1 VSLVTKQTG
10 TIHLSQP
17 ITICHHNEFWSKE
30 TRVQRGM
37 IVQGLKTKKEIP
49 TCTIVNGDV
58 CVLSGRQLHFAD
70 CRSATLPTLKS
81 WILHWRNHVETAQ
94 IAEIAVTELVPTTTT
109 THLQHRHT
117 MSETSLLDLPDELV
131 IRCLAGAGGMGIG
144 SASAACTRLQGL
156 AHRLRQLPV
165 FSSALSTRP
174 SLQHAITDAGQRA
187 LSASF
192 GGCYCNQGLLDKH
205 LRAFLFVATASLA

>member
-1 VSLVTKQTG
+1 
-10 TIHLSQP
+10 
-17 ITICHHNEFWSKE
+17 
-30 TRVQRGM
+30 
-37 IVQGLKTKKEIP
+37 
-49 TCTIVNGDV
+49 
-58 CVLSGRQLHFAD
+58 
-70 CRSATLPTLKS
+70 
-81 WILHWRNHVETAQ
+81 
-94 IAEIAVTELVPTTTT
+94 
-109 THLQHRHT
+109 

-156 AHRLRQLPV
+156 AHRLQQLPV

-192 GGCYCNQGLLDKH
+192 GKYHCDQDPSDNCTAALL
-205 LRAFLFVATASLA
+205 